1 MFERFRDN
9 FFNFIN
15 SRLIVLTLVVL
26 LMGGVLIHRVFV
38 LQIVNGENYLNEFSL
53 KIKKERSIPSSR
65 GKIFDRNGKLL
76 AYNDLAY
83 SVTIEDVYESDKN
96 KNKNLNATLLET
108 IHIIEG
114 NGDSV
119 ISDFNIF
126 LDKNGEYAFSVSDT
140 KLLRFLADIYGH
152 ASIDSLK
159 EKEKNATPQDV
170 IDFMATNYG
179 IGERTDPDD
188 RTTFVPGKG
197 YTKEEVLK
205 LVIIR
210 YAMSANSFQKYI
222 PTTIATDVSEKTVA
236 AVKENNDALLGIDIA
251 EDTIRRYVDGTYFSH
266 IIGYTGK
273 ISSEELKSLNEET
286 SQGGDDEGRYEMNDT
301 VGKSGIEKVME
312 TYLQGEK
319 GRETIY
325 VDNLGKEIDSEG
337 RVEPVAGNDVYLSLD
352 ADLQEA
358 IYNILEQSIAGLL
371 LEKIENIKEF
381 NLAPNAKTS
390 GIRIPIDDVYFAL
403 FNNNVINLDH
413 LASPQ
418 AEENEK
424 AVYEAFRQKK
434 EKVWNW
440 LTQEL
445 YQDRTPYN
453 QLKEEY
459 QSYESY
465 IVTNLL
471 INDTRVLKVDTSD
484 EVYRTWT
491 EEETISLSEFLEYA
505 IAQNWVDVSRLD
517 MDTQYADSSEVFDRL
532 AEYISQE
539 LEKTSFYKKL
549 YKYMI
554 RDNSISGKQVCL
566 VLIEQQIVSV
576 SEEQRAALEN
586 GSVSAYQ
593 FMRKLIENLQIT
605 PAQLALD
612 PFSGSCVV
620 VDPNTGEVL
629 ALVSYPSY
637 DNNKLANGIDAE
649 YYASLQND
657 LSLPLWDYAT
667 QMRSAPGSTYK
678 MVVASAA
685 LMDGIINLSS
695 TVDCVGTFTRYSDI
709 VMRCWNRSGHGNLN
723 VTEAITHSCN
733 YFFYEMGY
741 RFGQS
746 GDPESGTDFNLA
758 NERMREY
765 ADLYGLTEKSGIEIE
780 ESAPQFSLVNPSQSA
795 IGQGEHNY
803 TTVGLA
809 RYVATVANSGTCYN
823 LSLLDK
829 VTDRSGN
836 LLKDFSLEVRN
847 TIEMP
852 TSYWDAIHRG
862 MRGVVEAKKYF
873 VDSGI
878 IAAGKTG
885 TAEES
890 KTRPPHAVFVGYAP
904 FDKPEIALATRI
916 GNGYSSDYAAQIS
929 CKVMQ
934 YYFNPEKEE
943 EIISGT
949 ANHLEAVTS
958 AGD

>member
-9 FFNFIN
+9 FLNLIN
-15 SRLIVLTLVVL
+15 SRLIVLTLVVI

-38 LQIVNGENYLNEFSL
+38 LQIVEGENYLNEFSL
-53 KIKKERSIPSSR
+53 KIKKERSISSSR

-108 IHIIEG
+108 IHIIEK

-119 ISDFNIF
+119 ISDFNIY
-126 LDKNGEYAFSVSDT
+126 LDKNGEYAFNVTDT

-152 ASIDSLK
+152 ASIDNLK

-170 IDFMATNYG
+170 INYMAETYG

-188 RTTFVPGKG
+188 KSTFVPGQG
-197 YTKEEVLK
+197 YTKAEVLK
-205 LVIIR
+205 LITIR
-210 YAMSANSFQKYI
+210 YAMKANSYQKYI

-251 EDTIRRYVDGTYFSH
+251 EDTIRRYINGTYFSH

-273 ISSEELKSLNEET
+273 ISSDELKSLNEET
-286 SQGGDDEGRYEMNDT
+286 SRGEDEPDRYEMNDT

-319 GRETIY
+319 GSETIY

-337 RVEPVAGNDVYLSLD
+337 RVDPVAGNDVYLTLD

-358 IYNILEQSIAGLL
+358 VYNILEQSIAGLL
-371 LEKIENIKEF
+371 LDKIENIKEF
-381 NLAPNAKTS
+381 KLGANQKASTIK
-390 GIRIPIDDVYFAL
+390 IPIDDVYFAL
-403 FNNNVINLDH
+403 FNNNVISLEH
-413 LASPQ
+413 MASAGAGDNEQ
-418 AEENEK
+418 A
-424 AVYEAFRQKK
+424 VRTAFLQKK
-434 EKVWNW
+434 EQVWSW
-440 LTQEL
+440 LTEEL
-445 YQDRTPYN
+445 YNRRTPYN
-453 QLKEEY
+453 QLAEEY

-471 INDTRVLKVDTSD
+471 INDTKVLSVDSKD
-484 EVYRTWT
+484 ETYKAWS
-491 EEETISLSEFLEYA
+491 EEETISLSDFLEYA
-505 IAQNWVDVSRLD
+505 ISRNWVDVSRLD

-532 AEYISQE
+532 VDYIRLE
-539 LEKTSFYKKL
+539 LDKTAFHKKL

-554 RDNSISGKQVCL
+554 RDNSINGKQICM
-566 VLIEQQIVSV
+566 VLLEQELVSV
-576 SEEQRAALEN
+576 SEEEKAALEN
-586 GSVSAYQ
+586 GSISSYT
-593 FMRKLIENLQIT
+593 FMRNLIKNLQIT

-612 PFSGSCVV
+612 PFSASCVI

-637 DNNKLANGIDAE
+637 DNNKLANGIDAD

-685 LMDGIINLSS
+685 LMDGIIDTRS
-695 TVDCVGTFTRYSDI
+695 TVDCVGSFTRYSDI
-709 VMRCWNRSGHGNLN
+709 VMRCWNTYGHGNLN
-723 VTEAITHSCN
+723 VSQAITHSCN

-741 RFGQS
+741 RFGLS
-746 GDPESGTDFNLA
+746 GDPESGTNFELA
-758 NERMREY
+758 NTRMREY
-765 ADLYGLTEKSGIEIE
+765 ADAYGLTDKSGVEIE
-780 ESAPQFSLVNPSQSA
+780 ESMPQFSMANPSASA

-836 LLKDFSLEVRN
+836 LLEDFTPEVRN

-852 TSYWDAIHRG
+852 TAYWDAIHSG
-862 MRGVVEAKKYF
+862 MKGVVEGKKYF
-873 VDSGI
+873 VDAGI
-878 IAAGKTG
+878 SAAGKTG
-885 TAEES
+885 TADEN
-890 KTRPPHAVFVGYAP
+890 KLRPAHALFLGYAP
-904 FDKPEIALATRI
+904 YENPEIAIATRI
-916 GNGYSSDYAAQIS
+916 GNGYASDYAAQIS
-929 CKVMQ
+929 CKVLQ
-934 YYFNPEKEE
+934 YYFNPDKEE
-943 EIISGT
+943 DILNGT
-949 ANHLEAVTS
+949 ASQLEAVVNTE
-958 AGD
+958 D

>member
-119 ISDFNIF
+119 ISDFNFF

-266 IIGYTGK
+266 IIGYT
-273 ISSEELKSLNEET
+273 
-286 SQGGDDEGRYEMNDT
+286 
-301 VGKSGIEKVME
+301 
-312 TYLQGEK
+312 
-319 GRETIY
+319 
-325 VDNLGKEIDSEG
+325 
-337 RVEPVAGNDVYLSLD
+337 GNDVYLSLD

-620 VDPNTGEVL
+620 VDPNTGEEL

-836 LLKDFSLEVRN
+836 LLKDFSPEVRN